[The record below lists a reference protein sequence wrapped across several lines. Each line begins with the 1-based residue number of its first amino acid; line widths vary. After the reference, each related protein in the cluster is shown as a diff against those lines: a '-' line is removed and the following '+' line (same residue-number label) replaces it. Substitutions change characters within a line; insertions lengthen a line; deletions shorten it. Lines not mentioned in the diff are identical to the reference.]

1 MILATDLAKGYG
13 RRSLWSGLDV
23 TVASGGTLALT
34 GSSGSGKSTLLN
46 CLGLLD
52 APDSG
57 SIEVDG
63 EELTRLRAGARRR
76 FRRHRL
82 GYLFQSYALVDTAT
96 VEQNLAIALG
106 ERRGRAGRFE
116 AALDRVG
123 LGGRGRER
131 VSRLSG
137 GEQQRVALARLL
149 VKSPTV
155 VLADEPTGALDA
167 ENAAVVLD
175 VLSELAGHGASVVV
189 ATHDESVAS
198 WCDGR
203 LHLGSPRRQP
213 DADAGQPVGH
223 PTPAGKGLAAPS

>member
-1 MILATDLAKGYG
+1 MILATDLTKGYG
-13 RRSLWSGLDV
+13 RRALWSGLDV
-23 TVASGGTLALT
+23 TVASGSTLALT
-34 GSSGSGKSTLLN
+34 GASGSGKSTLLD

-63 EELTRLRAGARRR
+63 EEITRLRAGGRRR

-116 AALDRVG
+116 SALDRVG

-167 ENAAVVLD
+167 GNAAMVLD
-175 VLSELAGHGASVVV
+175 VLGELAGHGASVVV
-189 ATHDESVAS
+189 ATHDDSVAG
-198 WCDGR
+198 WCDAR
-203 LHLGSPRRQP
+203 LHLST
-213 DADAGQPVGH
+213 PVS
-223 PTPAGKGLAAPS
+223 A

>member
-1 MILATDLAKGYG
+1 MIHATALTKGFA
-13 RRSLWSGLDV
+13 RRRLWTGVDV
-23 TVASGGTLALT
+23 SVPSGGSLALT
-34 GSSGSGKSTLLN
+34 GASGSGKSTLLN

-63 EELTRLRAGARRR
+63 EELTRLRAGGRRR

-82 GYLFQSYALVDTAT
+82 GYLFQNYALVDTAT
-96 VEQNLAIALG
+96 VEQNLALALG

-116 AALDRVG
+116 GALDRVG
-123 LGGRGRER
+123 LGGRSRER

-167 ENAAVVLD
+167 GNSAMVLD
-175 VLSELAGHGASVVV
+175 VLAELAGHGASVVV
-189 ATHDESVAS
+189 ATHDEAVAA
-198 WCDGR
+198 WCDDR
-203 LHLGSPRRQP
+203 LHLTSP
-213 DADAGQPVGH
+213 
-223 PTPAGKGLAAPS
+223 

>member
-1 MILATDLAKGYG
+1 MIHATALTKGFARRPLWTGIDVSVPSG
-13 RRSLWSGLDV
+13 RS
-23 TVASGGTLALT
+23 LALT
-34 GSSGSGKSTLLN
+34 GASGSGKSTLLN

-63 EELTRLRAGARRR
+63 EELTRLRAGGRRR

-82 GYLFQSYALVDTAT
+82 GYLFQNYALVDTAT
-96 VEQNLAIALG
+96 VEQNLALALG

-116 AALDRVG
+116 GALDRVG
-123 LGGRGRER
+123 LGGRSRER

-167 ENAAVVLD
+167 GNSAMVLD
-175 VLSELAGHGASVVV
+175 VLAELAGHGASIVV
-189 ATHDESVAS
+189 ATHDEAVAA
-198 WCDGR
+198 WCDDR
-203 LHLGSPRRQP
+203 LHLTSP
-213 DADAGQPVGH
+213 
-223 PTPAGKGLAAPS
+223 

>member
-1 MILATDLAKGYG
+1 MILATDLTKGYG

-23 TVASGGTLALT
+23 TVASGSTLALT
-34 GSSGSGKSTLLN
+34 GASGSGKSTLLN

-63 EELTRLRAGARRR
+63 EEITRLRASGRRR

-116 AALDRVG
+116 GALDRVG

-155 VLADEPTGALDA
+155 VLADEPTGALDS
-167 ENAAVVLD
+167 ENAAMVLD
-175 VLSELAGHGASVVV
+175 VLTELAGHGASVVV
-189 ATHDESVAS
+189 ATHDDSIAS
-198 WCDGR
+198 WCDAR
-203 LHLGSPRRQP
+203 LHLS
-213 DADAGQPVGH
+213 APVR
-223 PTPAGKGLAAPS
+223 A